1 MTGQPLVQLHRPEL
15 FQQLRVVWRSPL
27 IPSDPFV
34 WRKDLDPA
42 VKSKLKQF
50 VLNYAKSDPDE
61 KAILNKIYDYDGFR
75 ESNNDQLIPIR
86 QLELFRDRTRLE
98 NDDKLSYE
106 AKAKALAEIDQ
117 KLAALQK

>member
-1 MTGQPLVQLHRPEL
+1 MGKLEVNKPEL